1 MSKKEPYRLTIVV
14 PVEISFTTDPRELQD
29 REGEKEPTKTSLV
42 SYLKE
47 ALHLDVD
54 TEGEGQPGG
63 AVFAAAGVDWG
74 KAELLKG

>member
-47 ALHLDVD
+47 A
-54 TEGEGQPGG
+54 
-63 AVFAAAGVDWG
+63 
-74 KAELLKG
+74 